1 MKKLGKNQ
9 IGNYICAFMCLLV
22 LVTQFLPFWN
32 CTNCKTHKEEDKM
45 VSIAGYIWVPVNH
58 APITKAMTDVYYEV
72 FGDGLVDVNGKP
84 YKFSVNDIFG
94 PCVVTFVGSMAGIV
108 LAILFSRR
116 AIVSLVTLVAG
127 CSAARWYLICPAMQA
142 GQNWHI
148 HLVCAIAAAV
158 IAGLVILSNIIIP
171 YIQNFAIPY
180 IRHMMANKKTK

>member
-58 APITKAMTDVYYEV
+58 TPITKAMTDVYYEV

-142 GQNWHI
+142 GQNWKT
-148 HLVCAIAAAV
+148 HLVVSILAIV
-158 IAGLVILSNIIIP
+158 VAGLVTLINIVIP
-171 YIQNFAIPY
+171 CVSKFVMPY
-180 IRHMMANKKTK
+180 IRRKIAKGKTA